1 MRDIVVFERDA
12 RYTESG
18 KDELGFRLHRSIL
31 PAGSSPVAIVNDNQ
45 IMVIGGQWFTQEEI
59 IAYIREVA

>member
-1 MRDIVVFERDA
+1 MRDIVVFERDE

-31 PAGSSPVAIVNDNQ
+31 PAGSSPVAIVNNNE
-45 IMVIGGQWFTQEEI
+45 ITIIEGQWFNEEDI
-59 IAYIREVA
+59 LKYIQAVA